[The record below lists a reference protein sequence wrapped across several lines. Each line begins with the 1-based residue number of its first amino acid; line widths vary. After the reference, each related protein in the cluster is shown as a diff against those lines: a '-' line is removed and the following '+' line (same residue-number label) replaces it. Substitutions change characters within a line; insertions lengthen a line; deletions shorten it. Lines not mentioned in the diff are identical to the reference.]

1 MIIPNFGHV
10 GEPHVDAVE
19 SARHAIQIDPI
30 VASVLII
37 VAGTL
42 VPYLLFR
49 ATKSHSLAMIVGLAE
64 MLVVGMLTY
73 SALPVLSAVLLI
85 TGFTLALI
93 LAFSSM

>member
-1 MIIPNFGHV
+1 MLPLNLGHA
-10 GEPHVDAVE
+10 GEPHSDAVE
-19 SARHAIQIDPI
+19 SVQHAIQIDPA

-37 VAGTL
+37 IAGTL

-49 ATKSHSLAMIVGLAE
+49 TTKSHGLAIIVGLAE